1 MAEATVERAS
11 ERFYCHECNRE
22 VSLNLPDFTCSQ
34 CQGEFI
40 EQLSDSNEEEESTAE
55 AERDPA
61 THFAEVRSTCGLHPL
76 KLTEHICCLYCSTTQ
91 YLLVKSDEGRRRPR
105 RPRTRISIRTNQR
118 PGERGDA
125 ANATTAAAID
135 VILQN
140 LFGGLASPGSNTSED
155 GAGTSGNMGFPFN
168 LLRLH
173 GNPADYAWGAE
184 GLDSIITQL
193 LNQMDG
199 AGPPPADSKKIEDLQ
214 KVEVTEES
222 AESDKFCAVCKEQ
235 CSKDEDVRRLPCSH
249 IFHFGCIKP
258 WLKMHDSCPVCRLS
272 LSNTQTR
279 GSRDSDS
286 STPEQFH
293 L

>member
-61 THFAEVRSTCGLHPL
+61 THFAELVHRSLFGQLP
-76 KLTEHICCLYCSTTQ
+76 
-91 YLLVKSDEGRRRPR
+91 DEGRRRPR

-214 KVEVTEES
+214 KVEVTEDS